1 MGLPDEIC
9 NRDKVWKYFQGL
21 TIETKNFAFEVNFI
35 LGLESTRL
43 DGYGAKLRL
52 NGPHDQ

>member
-1 MGLPDEIC
+1 MT
-9 NRDKVWKYFQGL
+9 NRVKVLKYFQNL
-21 TIETKNFAFEVNFI
+21 TIETKNFAFEFNFI